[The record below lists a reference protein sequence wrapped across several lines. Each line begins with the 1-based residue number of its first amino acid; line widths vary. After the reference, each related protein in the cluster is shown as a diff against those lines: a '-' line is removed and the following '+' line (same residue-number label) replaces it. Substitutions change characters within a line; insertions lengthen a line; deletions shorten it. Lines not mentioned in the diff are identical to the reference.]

1 MIDTGHMLADLSSRQ
16 ALLELV
22 SGRQDGEIYD
32 ALDGVGIERA
42 LDQVFEG
49 MARAFV
55 PARAGDARGVIQ
67 WDIGTPRGTLS
78 YQVVIADGR
87 CEVARGAGEP
97 PRVRFF
103 ALLADFLRIVAG
115 ERDPMQAYFQRT
127 LAASGDLWFGQQQRM
142 WFESGS

>member
-1 MIDTGHMLADLSSRQ
+1 MTAVNSPDLSSRQ

-22 SGRQDGEIYD
+22 SGKDDGAIYD
-32 ALDGVGIERA
+32 ELAAVGMERA

-55 PARAGDARGVIQ
+55 PERAGAASGIIQ

-78 YQVVIADGR
+78 YQLLVGEGR
-87 CEVARGAGEP
+87 CEVARGSGAP

-115 ERDPMQAYFQRT
+115 ERDPMQLYFQRT
-127 LAASGDLWFGQQQRM
+127 LAASGDIWFGQQQRA
-142 WFESGS
+142 WFESG